1 MMMAEA
7 GSSQLSG
14 ASRSIYYSL
23 TDEVP
28 GLTDDERNK
37 LEDVMK
43 KALEFEAEEANK
55 MRLPLEGQLYKYTN
69 VMKGWQYRWF
79 IITPDSGMLEYYML
93 DERKKSRPRGAL
105 YLAGAVVSPSE
116 DDNQSFSV
124 NSVCGEVYKLKAND
138 AKERQIWVD
147 KIRSVIERHRCN
159 SPEASRSDQPNN
171 FQSNF
176 ALCKG
181 SSTKL
186 SEELQ
191 HSSSATNL
199 NSEKL
204 SEVVP
209 ETKSKVKLNEKPTEV
224 PTDPINEIK
233 DSVFKAVECQKA
245 LAKSIEEL
253 PFSGPHIKCSDS
265 NLLLIKAISQ
275 ATVQSLEQCYII
287 LRRHRQREALRSTP
301 SSTGPSVDSL
311 DKFKGS
317 DLKRD
322 YKKIDNV
329 KNVTHSEFQDYNMF
343 L

>member
-124 NSVCGEVYKLKAND
+124 SGVCGEVYKLKAND

-147 KIRSVIERHRCN
+147 KIRSVIERHHFN
-159 SPEASRSDQPNN
+159 SPEGSRSDQPNS

-176 ALCKG
+176 AFCKG

-204 SEVVP
+204 SESVP
-209 ETKSKVKLNEKPTEV
+209 EIKSKVKLNEKPTDVSVE
-224 PTDPINEIK
+224 EIK

-301 SSTGPSVDSL
+301 LSTGPSVDSL

-317 DLKRD
+317 DAKRD
-322 YKKIDNV
+322 V
-329 KNVTHSEFQDYNMF
+329 KNM
-343 L
+343 

>member
-1 MMMAEA
+1 MAEA

-28 GLTDDERNK
+28 GLTDDERSK

-105 YLAGAVVSPSE
+105 YLAGAVVTPSE

-124 NSVCGEVYKLKAND
+124 SGVCGEVYKLKAND

-147 KIRSVIERHRCN
+147 KIRSVIEKHRCN
-159 SPEASRSDQPNN
+159 SPEASRSDQSNN

-204 SEVVP
+204 SESVP
-209 ETKSKVKLNEKPTEV
+209 ETKSKDKPSEASV
-224 PTDPINEIK
+224 DAVNKIK

-265 NLLLIKAISQ
+265 NLQ
-275 ATVQSLEQCYII
+275 
-287 LRRHRQREALRSTP
+287 RQREALRSNP
-301 SSTGPSVDSL
+301 LSTGPSVDSL

-317 DLKRD
+317 DMKRD
-322 YKKIDNV
+322 V
-329 KNVTHSEFQDYNMF
+329 KNM
-343 L
+343 